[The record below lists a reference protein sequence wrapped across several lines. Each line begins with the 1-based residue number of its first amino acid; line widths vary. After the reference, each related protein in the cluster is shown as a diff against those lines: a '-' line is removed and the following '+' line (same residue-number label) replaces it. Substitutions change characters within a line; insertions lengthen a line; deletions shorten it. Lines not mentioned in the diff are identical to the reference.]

1 MKTRA
6 GGWRCLSL
14 ESGWA
19 GESLCLCPL
28 KHSCKAKGQRL
39 PGCLTS
45 KAAQQA
51 ETPCFT
57 KGQGKKKRK
66 SRSIAFVF
74 GNSYLPVNSCC
85 CQTVKERS
93 AKENP
98 CCGKGKAM
106 ALLVSPFPQ
115 RVVVNQKQV

>member
-1 MKTRA
+1 ARILPNRLLPAVRRESPCEEMKTRA

-45 KAAQQA
+45 KAAQQT
-51 ETPCFT
+51 ETLCFT
-57 KGQGKKKRK
+57 KEQGKEKRK

-85 CQTVKERS
+85 SQT
-93 AKENP
+93 
-98 CCGKGKAM
+98 GKSG
-106 ALLVSPFPQ
+106 Q
-115 RVVVNQKQV
+115 QKKTH

>member
-1 MKTRA
+1 ARILPNRLLPAVRRESPCEEMKTRA

-45 KAAQQA
+45 KAAQQT
-51 ETPCFT
+51 ETLCFT
-57 KGQGKKKRK
+57 KEQGKEKRK
-66 SRSIAFVF
+66 SRSIALVLWEQLPACKQLLLP
-74 GNSYLPVNSCC
+74 NS
-85 CQTVKERS
+85 QEWS

-98 CCGKGKAM
+98 CSCS
-106 ALLVSPFPQ
+106 L
-115 RVVVNQKQV
+115 